1 MSNLET
7 FKELKKKTLGLD
19 DKFRFGCRMCGKC
32 CTHREDII
40 LSPMDF
46 YRMSKALRI
55 PPIAIYQ
62 EYCHTTIGKHSHMPV
77 QLLRSV
83 GEDRHCP
90 LKKDNLC
97 SVHNG
102 KPTSCAIFPL
112 GRYIEN
118 DTVKYC
124 LQPVDCGDKKVQT
137 VRGWLQGFNIEAEDK
152 AFLRWH
158 EFIQAIRE
166 RMAAFERACDPLL
179 VEIAYKVILL
189 LCFLE
194 YDTDKEF
201 MPQMEA
207 NCKLMC
213 ELLEDP
219 QKLWQYACTGTCE

>member
-1 MSNLET
+1 MSNIET
-7 FKELKKKTLGLD
+7 LKELKKNTLGLD

-46 YRMSKALRI
+46 YRLSKVLRI

-77 QLLRSV
+77 QMLRPV

-118 DTVKYC
+118 GTVKYC
-124 LQPVDCGDKKVQT
+124 SPWIAAIKRYRLSVDGSRDSISKQKTRRFCGGMNLSRQSVN
-137 VRGWLQGFNIEAEDK
+137 G
-152 AFLRWH
+152 
-158 EFIQAIRE
+158 
-166 RMAAFERACDPLL
+166 
-179 VEIAYKVILL
+179 
-189 LCFLE
+189 
-194 YDTDKEF
+194 
-201 MPQMEA
+201 
-207 NCKLMC
+207 
-213 ELLEDP
+213 
-219 QKLWQYACTGTCE
+219 